1 MTPINFNTIVD
12 AEPERVQERCWAI
25 RCTTE
30 DGNTHRY
37 PYTFGTKHA
46 AQRTADDLVRTAAVG
61 RAV

>member
-1 MTPINFNTIVD
+1 MTTIDFNTIVD
-12 AEPERVQERCWAI
+12 AEPEQVRERCWAI

-30 DGNTHRY
+30 DGSTHRY

-46 AQRTADDLVRTAAVG
+46 AQRTADDIVRTAAVG